1 MKIID
6 RNGRLFG
13 KISVIDV
20 LVIAVV
26 LVMAA
31 ALYVKNHQAHT
42 GSAVTEQ
49 PITFVVRARGIDSY
63 TADAIKTEDYLYD
76 QTYSSGGRAL
86 GKITDVQV
94 ERDPGTKLADR
105 LTDGTAALLEAED
118 TVDLLITVEG
128 WGLITG
134 KSYSINRIYDLGVN
148 SSRGYQTS
156 RASFT
161 GTVKEIFPS
170 QGTPSAEG

>member
-1 MKIID
+1 M
-6 RNGRLFG
+6 
-13 KISVIDV
+13 
-20 LVIAVV
+20 
-26 LVMAA
+26 
-31 ALYVKNHQAHT
+31 
-42 GSAVTEQ
+42 
-49 PITFVVRARGIDSY
+49 
-63 TADAIKTEDYLYD
+63 
-76 QTYSSGGRAL
+76 
-86 GKITDVQV
+86 

-161 GTVKEIFPS
+161 GTVKESFPS
-170 QGTPSAEG
+170 QGAPSAEG